1 MIKLNIKNFQ
11 IETLKKA
18 SLCRHFENEVFKR
31 TKNKIIKFPVY
42 LSAGQEYVSASIAQL
57 MQNQKVK
64 PMLFGQHR
72 GHSIYLSFGGNA
84 KKLINELLGKKTGCT
99 NGMGGS
105 LGIHSKEIKM
115 FGHDGFMGSNACI
128 GVGACFSSKKPTIVF
143 IGDAAIEEDY
153 VLASL
158 SWVAKKK
165 LPILFVVEDNN
176 LAILTK
182 KKDRRDW
189 KVKDVAKA
197 FKIKSF
203 ESNDDPKQIFK
214 ILSKNI
220 FKEPQ
225 LINIHTNRLYWHTG
239 AGRASSNFFDRL
251 KSEIKILGK
260 TAELIDS
267 KIKKGV
273 VKLWAKNS
281 DKQ

>member
-1 MIKLNIKNFQ
+1 MNIKKFQ
-11 IETLKKA
+11 IQTLKKA

-57 MQNQKVK
+57 MENQRVK

-72 GHSIYLSFGGNA
+72 GHSIYLSFGGNVN
-84 KKLINELLGKKTGCT
+84 KLINELLGKKTGCSY
-99 NGMGGS
+99 GMGGS

-128 GVGACFSSKKPTIVF
+128 GVGACFSSKKPTIIF
-143 IGDAAIEEDY
+143 IGDAAVEEDY

-158 SWVAKKK
+158 SWVSKKK

-176 LAILTK
+176 LAVLTK

-189 KVKDVAKA
+189 NVKDVAKA

-203 ESNDDPKQIFK
+203 ESKDDPKEIFK

-220 FKEPQ
+220 FREPQ
-225 LINIHTNRLYWHTG
+225 LINIHTNRLYWHAG
-239 AGRASSNFFDRL
+239 AGRDMNNSFDRL
-251 KSEIKILGK
+251 KNEIEILGK
-260 TAELIDS
+260 TAEFIDR
-267 KIKKGV
+267 KIKKRV
-273 VKLWAKNS
+273 EKLWEKSS